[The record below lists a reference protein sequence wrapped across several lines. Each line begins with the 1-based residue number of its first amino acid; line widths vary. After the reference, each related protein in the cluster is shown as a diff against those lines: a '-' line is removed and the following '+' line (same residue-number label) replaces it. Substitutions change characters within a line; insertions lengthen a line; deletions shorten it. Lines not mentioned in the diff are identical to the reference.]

1 MATII
6 FNGQVIGTAVR
17 QRRNFDSQATEDIQ
31 TSQIKLIMP
40 DAMMLST
47 FDVDGV
53 FPLGTPVTA
62 TFEIEEN

>member
-1 MATII
+1 MAII
-6 FNGQVIGTAVR
+6 VFKGQVIGNAIRHT
-17 QRRNFDSQATEDIQ
+17 DIH